1 MTLPTVNVGPPFS
14 QRSDQPAWTR
24 PDQPSLCRPPG
35 WPPPR
40 PGPPPRRDPL
50 GRGAGHN
57 GARNRVRPSS
67 LLNCPG
73 ARCGMGV
80 VVSVAGTGSRDL
92 KQGTIN
98 LPHRPMSSSRGRPA
112 RAGDQSRRKP
122 ALATCGLRSSRLPA
136 RPFPRPRSR
145 RDHRH
150 PGRRRPGHVPAPESA
165 HLDTRRHRDLG
176 CGRYEV

>member
-1 MTLPTVNVGPPFS
+1 MTLPTVNVERSFS
-14 QRSDQPAWTR
+14 QLSDQPAWTR

-40 PGPPPRRDPL
+40 LARRLAGLRWEGVPVITAPGTAL
-50 GRGAGHN
+50 GRPVCWTAL
-57 GARNRVRPSS
+57 VR
-67 LLNCPG
+67 
-73 ARCGMGV
+73 AGMGV

-150 PGRRRPGHVPAPESA
+150 PGHRRPGHVPAPESA